1 MEAPRSWRRKSLS
14 RRSTSGRRRSEYGPR
29 NTPFSKKSE
38 LVLFCAGPVLSA
50 FVSRRLAFGRVPRLF
65 ASLSL
70 LRLAAAKV
78 RPQCLGEAK
87 TLGGFARTG
96 CAGQNRNSALRRRPV
111 IGAGQAHD
119 FSLSKSFAKQPVPPA
134 ETWCPKQRDGA

>member
-1 MEAPRSWRRKSLS
+1 MRSK
-14 RRSTSGRRRSEYGPR
+14 EHPV
-29 NTPFSKKSE
+29 SKKSE

-50 FVSRRLAFGRVPRLF
+50 FASSRFALGRVRRLFP
-65 ASLSL
+65 SLYL

-87 TLGGFARTG
+87 TLGGFARTS
-96 CAGQNRNSALRRRPV
+96 CPGQNRISALRHRPV

-119 FSLSKSFAKQPVPPA
+119 FSLSKSFAKQPAPPA
-134 ETWCPKQRDGA
+134 ETWCPKQRDGALEVL

>member
-1 MEAPRSWRRKSLS
+1 M
-14 RRSTSGRRRSEYGPR
+14 
-29 NTPFSKKSE
+29 SE
-38 LVLFCAGPVLSA
+38 LVLLCGGPVLGA
-50 FVSRRLAFGRVPRLF
+50 FVPRRFAFGRVRRLF
-65 ASLSL
+65 PPLSL

-96 CAGQNRNSALRRRPV
+96 RAGQIRIFALRHVPV

-119 FSLSKSFAKQPVPPA
+119 FESFSKSVAKQLAPPA
-134 ETWCPKQRDGA
+134 AT